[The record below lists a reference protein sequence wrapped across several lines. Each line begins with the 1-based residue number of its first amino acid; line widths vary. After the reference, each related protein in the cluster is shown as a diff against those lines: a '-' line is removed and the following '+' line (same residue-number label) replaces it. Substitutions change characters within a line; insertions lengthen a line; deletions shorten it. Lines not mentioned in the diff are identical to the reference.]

1 MLANARFALTATVAV
16 LINLSLCLD
25 AQAQNVT
32 LGQFQH
38 PKSAKDL
45 EVNKTYMLGAT
56 DGLLAYNASLDD
68 KLFCLPGLIPK
79 ITFEQASDTVM
90 RWARKTSGSADISL
104 GHALLFALR
113 DAYACRR

>member
-1 MLANARFALTATVAV
+1 MPGNARIPSTAAVAAFV
-16 LINLSLCLD
+16 FLSLCPG
-25 AQAQNVT
+25 AQAQSVT

-45 EVNKTYMLGAT
+45 EVNKTYLLGAT

-79 ITFEQASDTVM
+79 ITFDQASDTVI
-90 RWARKTSGSADISL
+90 RWARKTSGSTDISL

-113 DAYACRR
+113 DAYPCRS

>member
-1 MLANARFALTATVAV
+1 MPAHAPMTTIAAALIG
-16 LINLSLCLD
+16 LLLCFG
-25 AQAQNVT
+25 AQAQTVT

-45 EVNKTYMLGAT
+45 EVNKTYLLGAM
-56 DGLLAYNASLDD
+56 DGLLAYNTSLDD
-68 KLFCLPGLIPK
+68 KLFCVPGLIPK
-79 ITFEQASDTVM
+79 ITFEQASDLVI